1 MTNQTTNRQKNILTV
16 PIAIIIAGLII
27 AGAIIYTQ
35 SSGILG
41 GKGGKET
48 TDQAL
53 DSGES
58 AGSPTDDSITI
69 RPVSSED
76 HIRGNKNA
84 EITIIE
90 YSDLECPFCKR
101 FHPTLQQI
109 LLDYSGKVRWVY
121 RHFPLTS
128 LHSKAP
134 KEAEATDCAAELG
147 GNDGFWAYIDRLYE
161 VTPSNNGLDLEQL
174 PQIAQDVG
182 LDRQKFKECLDKGK
196 YAQHVQEDYQDAI
209 SAGGSGTPY
218 NIVIDSQGNKL
229 PFSGALPY
237 SSVKKI
243 IDSVL

>member
-1 MTNQTTNRQKNILTV
+1 MTNQTTNQQKNILTI
-16 PIAIIIAGLII
+16 PIAIIITGIII
-27 AGAIIYTQ
+27 AGAIVYSQRNDGTVKE
-35 SSGILG
+35 GID
-41 GKGGKET
+41 KEIT
-48 TDQAL
+48 GQAPAAEDQ
-53 DSGES
+53 
-58 AGSPTDDSITI
+58 ITI
-69 RPVSSED
+69 RPVSSDD

-134 KEAEATDCAAELG
+134 KEAEATECAAELG
-147 GNDGFWAYIDRLYE
+147 GNDKFWAYIDRLYE

-174 PQIAQDVG
+174 PQIAQEVG
-182 LDRQKFKECLDKGK
+182 LNRQKFEECLDSGK

-218 NIVIDSQGNKL
+218 SIVIDSQGNTL

-237 SSVKKI
+237 SSVKQI